1 MSSVAPNGDV
11 ALVVEEPGILKR
23 FVLLINF
30 RFLERG
36 ERFQCVFMENLER
49 SREFLSALAFL

>member
-1 MSSVAPNGDV
+1 MAFQPKGDV

-23 FVLLINF
+23 FMLLINF
-30 RFLERG
+30 QFLERG
-36 ERFQCVFMENLER
+36 ERLQCIFMENLER